1 MSIRRRSKTVVWLV
15 AAIVVVAVAIVVAVV
30 LAAQLFRTPSLATI
44 TTTNPGMTMT
54 TNTGSTSDF
63 DAAVAAYTQASQD
76 MNAEMAVAQQ
86 LSDSS
91 WHVADNNSYDNSSMN
106 NLNTAI
112 NDVSDAFDVP
122 VVVDPPVMADAPE
135 DVKAQIAQLQSD
147 SQTMNAA
154 TASLTSAVQAVHEQQ
169 IAWARNVLTV
179 AISLGQDRL
188 STWDDDTDQRVA
200 NLQSAMDAA
209 QAIIDGLGT
218 ADPTSVWSDAW
229 DASLIIT
236 STIQQFDTSSWGEA
250 PGGVL
255 LTGDIDGRVSIPT
268 MPKSAI
274 KITPNRDG
282 LQIFQMP
289 SGNIGCTGSADGVMC
304 EIVKH
309 TWDIPP
315 VLKTICDMETLDG
328 YCGAAIMSLGP
339 SGYIYLYPPTGEPPW
354 SVTKSYKEPITTLKY
369 GQIVNWDPFACLS
382 ASDGVTCWDTHSF
395 HGFKINTSTV
405 KYW

>member
-1 MSIRRRSKTVVWLV
+1 MSIRRRSKAVGWLV
-15 AAIVVVAVAIVVAVV
+15 AAIVVISVVIVVAVV
-30 LAAQLFRTPSLATI
+30 MATELFRTPNPDTATSA
-44 TTTNPGMTMT
+44 TNS
-54 TNTGSTSDF
+54 GSAADF
-63 DAAVAAYTQASQD
+63 DATVAAYTQAIQD
-76 MNAEMAVAQQ
+76 MNAAMAAAQQ
-86 LSDSS
+86 LMDNS
-91 WHVADNNSYDNSSMN
+91 WHVADNYSYDNSSRN
-106 NLNTAI
+106 NLNHVI
-112 NDVSDAFDVP
+112 NSVLTTFDIP
-122 VVVDPPVMADAPE
+122 FPIDPPGMADNKE
-135 DVKAQIAQLQSD
+135 DVQGQIAELQSD
-147 SQTMNAA
+147 THTMNGA
-154 TASLTSAVQAVHEQQ
+154 TTRLTNAVQAVHEQQ
-169 IAWARNVLTV
+169 IAWAKNVLTV

-236 STIQQFDTSSWGEA
+236 STIQQFDTSSWGEV

-255 LTGDIDGRVSIPT
+255 LTGDIDDRVSVPG
-268 MPKSAI
+268 MPKNAI
-274 KITPNRDG
+274 KIKPDYFE
-282 LQIFQMP
+282 LQIFQTP

-328 YCGAAIMSLGP
+328 SCAAAIMSLDP
-339 SGYIYLYPPTGEPPW
+339 GYVSLFAPTGEPPW
-354 SVTKSYKEPITTLKY
+354 SEAKFYKAPITTLKY
-369 GQIVNWDPFACLS
+369 GQVVNWTPFACLS
-382 ASDGVTCWDTHSF
+382 ASDGVTCWDTQSF
-395 HGFKINTSTV
+395 HGFKINASKV